1 MNLGSI
7 ADLFAHEIAAL
18 QSTADQLLEAL
29 PKVRDAADDAKLTKA
44 IDEHSGRVERWVD
57 RLAQVVD
64 APPVDVPTEKSKP
77 VEAMLTQ
84 VDAILTA
91 TGPVEV
97 RDAALVA
104 EIQRIVHYEI
114 ASYGTARAI
123 ADQLDLREA
132 VDLLGETLREEIEF
146 DELLTKLATGGF
158 IVSGLNERAQG

>member
-7 ADLFAHEIAAL
+7 DDLFAREIAAL
-18 QSTADQLLEAL
+18 QSTADQLREAL

-44 IDEHSGRVERWVD
+44 IDEHSGRVERWVE
-57 RLAQVVD
+57 RLSEVAG
-64 APPVDVPTEKSKP
+64 ASPVDVPSEKSKP
-77 VEAMLTQ
+77 VAAMVAQ
-84 VDAILTA
+84 VDAILSA

-123 ADQLDLREA
+123 ADQLDLRDA
-132 VDLLGETLREEIEF
+132 VDLLGETLGEEIEF

>member
-7 ADLFAHEIAAL
+7 DDLFAREIAAL

-29 PKVRDAADDAKLTKA
+29 PKVRDAAHDAKLTKA
-44 IDEHSGRVERWVD
+44 VDEHSGRVERWVE
-57 RLAQVVD
+57 RLSEVVD
-64 APPVDVPTEKSKP
+64 ASPVDVPTEKSKP
-77 VEAMLTQ
+77 VAAMLTR
-84 VDAILTA
+84 VDAILSA

-123 ADQLDLREA
+123 ADQLDLRDA
-132 VDLLGETLREEIEF
+132 VDLLGETLGEEIEF